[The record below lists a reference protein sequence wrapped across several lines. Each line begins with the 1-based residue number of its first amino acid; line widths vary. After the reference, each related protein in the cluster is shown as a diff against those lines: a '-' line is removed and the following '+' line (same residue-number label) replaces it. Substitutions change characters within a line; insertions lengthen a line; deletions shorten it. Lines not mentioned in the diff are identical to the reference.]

1 MKIALIGYGRMG
13 RETERIALARN
24 HEIIA
29 IIDNE
34 AECKQKTDMLKKADV
49 AIEFSIAGTAPDNI
63 LKCFDLNLP
72 VVSGTT
78 GWLTRLEEVRLKCE
92 QKGQA
97 FFYAPNFSI
106 GVNMFFEINK
116 RLAFLMKGFSDYE
129 VSINEA
135 HHIHKADAPS
145 GTAIKLAGDII
156 EKLDHK
162 SKWLCNTEP
171 GRDEIGIRAIRRGE
185 ITGTHTV
192 AYESAFDKIRIT
204 HSAKTRQGFATGAV
218 LAAEW
223 LPGKKGCFGMEHL
236 LNITH

>member
-1 MKIALIGYGRMG
+1 MKIAIIGYGRMG
-13 RETERIALARN
+13 KETEKVALARN
-24 HEIIA
+24 HEIVA
-29 IIDNE
+29 TIDNE
-34 AECKQKTDMLKKADV
+34 TAWKQKTDMLKKADV

-72 VVSGTT
+72 VVCGTT

-116 RLAFLMKGFSDYE
+116 RLALLMKGFSDYE

-145 GTAIKLAGDII
+145 GTAIKLAADIL

-162 SKWLCNTEP
+162 SAWSCNTEP
-171 GRDEIGIRAIRRGE
+171 GTEEIGITAIRRGE
-185 ITGTHTV
+185 ITGSHSV
-192 AYESAFDKIRIT
+192 EYESPFDKIRIT
-204 HSAKTRQGFATGAV
+204 HSAKNRRGFATGAV

-223 LPGKKGCFGMEHL
+223 LPGKKGFFGMQHL
-236 LNITH
+236 LNIAH